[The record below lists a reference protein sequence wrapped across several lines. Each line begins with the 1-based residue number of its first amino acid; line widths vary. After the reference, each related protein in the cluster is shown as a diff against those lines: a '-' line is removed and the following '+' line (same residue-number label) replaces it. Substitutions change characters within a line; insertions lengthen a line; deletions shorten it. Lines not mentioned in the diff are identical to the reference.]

1 MTGPPRL
8 RAEPEDPSDATHAA
22 RRTRFLAYRQ
32 TRRIDLYRPPQARPR
47 GGPYDLCGNARQLW
61 GGPMNRGLAAIG
73 IAMLAYTAFVAVY
86 GPLWRDA
93 YGGLVHAAF
102 VLATR

>member
-1 MTGPPRL
+1 
-8 RAEPEDPSDATHAA
+8 
-22 RRTRFLAYRQ
+22 
-32 TRRIDLYRPPQARPR
+32 
-47 GGPYDLCGNARQLW
+47 
-61 GGPMNRGLAAIG
+61 MNRGLAAIG